1 MWKTNLLS
9 FIENSSILVV
19 NDIESTLN
27 ELIPQYPLHS
37 TRIIKNEE
45 KDEFQIAQ
53 ATQAIKEAYI
63 AGCRNLARRCG
74 VRNPPRW

>member
-53 ATQAIKEAYI
+53 ATLEKQ
-63 AGCRNLARRCG
+63 
-74 VRNPPRW
+74 